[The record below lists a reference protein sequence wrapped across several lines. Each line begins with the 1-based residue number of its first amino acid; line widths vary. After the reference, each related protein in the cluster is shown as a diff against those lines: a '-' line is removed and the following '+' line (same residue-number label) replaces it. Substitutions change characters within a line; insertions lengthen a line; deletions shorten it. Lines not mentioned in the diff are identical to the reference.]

1 MLGRLAL
8 IALGVTAAVFV
19 VYEADRSGLLG
30 YARHVKAQR
39 FRRRG
44 REVEAKRDCDTGRFL
59 KTTRKP
65 NDCIVPRPTPW
76 YEDPR
81 PVEEQAVCYPTRS
94 QALRAFVD
102 ANQDVIDRAG
112 GMMQVATDGSW
123 DAVNE
128 RYGLRGRRK
137 VKNVRGALEAVM
149 PHGKPFCLDQLDI
162 ETLNETRPA
171 QEAGGFRLPDVV
183 EEEKLLL
190 KQGDRA
196 AEAAA
201 EAAGFDYGPEDYGA
215 DDAF

>member
-1 MLGRLAL
+1 MIGRLFL
-8 IALGVTAAVFV
+8 IALGATAAVFAA
-19 VYEADRSGLLG
+19 YEADRHGLLG

-44 REVEAKRDCDTGRFL
+44 REVEAKRDCESGRFL
-59 KTTRKP
+59 KSSRKP
-65 NDCIVPRPTPW
+65 NDCVIPKPTPW

-81 PVEEQAVCYPTRS
+81 PVDEQAVCYPTRS

-137 VKNVRGALEAVM
+137 VKNVRGALETVM
-149 PHGKPFCLDQLDI
+149 PPGKPYCLDQLDI

-183 EEEKLLL
+183 EEERLLL
-190 KQGDRA
+190 KQDAEAGGRVAEVA
-196 AEAAA
+196 AED
-201 EAAGFDYGPEDYGA
+201 AGFVDYGA
-215 DDAF
+215 DDVF

>member
-1 MLGRLAL
+1 MIRLAL
-8 IALGVTAAVFV
+8 AALAIGASVFAL
-19 VYEADRSGLLG
+19 YEADRAGLLG

-44 REVEAKRDCDTGRFL
+44 REVEAKRDCETGRFL
-59 KTTRKP
+59 RSSRKP
-65 NDCIVPRPTPW
+65 NDCVVPRPTPW

-81 PVEEQAVCYPTRS
+81 PVDEQAVCYPTRS

-112 GMMQVATDGSW
+112 GMMQIATDGSW

-128 RYGLRGRRK
+128 RYGRRGRNK
-137 VKNVRGALEAVM
+137 VRNVRGALEAVM
-149 PHGKPFCLDQLDI
+149 PTGKPYCLDQIDI

-183 EEEKLLL
+183 AEERLLL
-190 KQGDRA
+190 RQDAEAGGRV

-201 EAAGFDYGPEDYGA
+201 EDAGFVDYGA
-215 DDAF
+215 GDDF